1 MSSGDTLKEI
11 LTMVNS
17 IGAGVTNLGLRMEA
31 VETRLDKLETR
42 FDKVES
48 GLDALNTKVDERLQ
62 DTRPLWEGVNARL
75 DSIDRGLRSLNRHFD
90 QLAGEMV
97 RLHGWHGDLEERVNK
112 LEEKAS

>member
-31 VETRLDKLETR
+31 VETRLDK
-42 FDKVES
+42 VES
-48 GLDALNTKVDERLQ
+48 GLDALNTKVDERVQ

-112 LEEKAS
+112 LEEKPS

>member
-62 DTRPLWEGVNARL
+62 DTRPLWEGVNA
-75 DSIDRGLRSLNRHFD
+75 